1 MADIINVT
9 PTEPVPPPY
18 RQIGNLAVCAWCGE
32 RAKSAFA
39 ITDPPA
45 RAVFNIGNCGR
56 PACAEEAAKVRARVA
71 VHQRLVE
78 LTQAAHELLA
88 ARTDDKKAV

>member
-9 PTEPVPPPY
+9 PRQIESIPLSY

-32 RAKSAFA
+32 RAKSAYA
-39 ITDPPA
+39 ITDPRA

-56 PACAEEAAKVRARVA
+56 SACAEEAAKVRTRVA
-71 VHQRLVE
+71 VHQRIVD
-78 LTQAAHELLA
+78 LT
-88 ARTDDKKAV
+88 